1 MSKETEK
8 RSRDEVTKIKDN
20 KEELS
25 LHISQNNDSEHII
38 LVELK
43 SSPIYIRCA
52 KKAKELGIT
61 VEEVLAELF
70 SHGI

>member
-1 MSKETEK
+1 MTERK
-8 RSRDEVTKIKDN
+8 PRKIEVIKDD
-20 KEELS
+20 KKELS
-25 LHISQNNDSEHII
+25 LHVSQNQGSEKII

-52 KKAKELGIT
+52 KKAEELGVT